1 MINKNLVL
9 DNKSYKSRLII
20 GSGKYKNF
28 EETKKALEISGAE
41 MITVALK
48 RTNIG
53 QNHND
58 KNLLDYID
66 PSKYKILP
74 NTAGCFNSEEAIRV
88 SLLAKELL
96 NDNLIKLEVLQ
107 DKETLLPNEKET
119 IIAAKELVNLGFS
132 IMVYTTDNVSLA
144 LKLEKIG
151 CIAVMPLASPIGTG
165 QGIVN
170 PDNLKKIIYNA
181 NVPII
186 VDAGIG
192 TASDATIAMEL
203 GCDGV
208 LLNSA
213 IAMAENPINMAE
225 AMKYAVIAGRKAFV
239 AKRMKISE
247 IAIPSSSKKSS
258 IS

>member
-1 MINKNLVL
+1 MTNKNLVL

-28 EETKKALEISGAE
+28 AETKKALEISGAE

-96 NDNLIKLEVLQ
+96 NDDLIKLEVLQ
-107 DKETLLPNEKET
+107 DKETLLPNVKET
-119 IIAAKELVNLGFS
+119 IVAAKELVNLGFS
-132 IMVYTTDNVSLA
+132 IMVYTTDDVSLA
-144 LKLEKIG
+144 LELEKIG

-170 PDNLKKIIYNA
+170 PDNLKKIIHNA

-225 AMKYAVIAGRKAFV
+225 AMKHAVIAGRKAFV
-239 AKRMKISE
+239 AKRMKTSE
-247 IAIPSSSKKSS
+247 IAIPSSIKKNS

>member
-239 AKRMKISE
+239 AKRMRISE
-247 IAIPSSSKKSS
+247 IAIPSSSKKNS